1 MFAFTD
7 LRDLLAEY
15 LSDEQVEKISKAYF
29 IANKAHEGQKRYTGE
44 PYITHPIEV
53 ARILAN
59 MRMDAEC
66 ICAAILHDVIEDTRV
81 SKDEIKENFGEKVAQ
96 LVDGVSKLTQIK
108 FETRELQ
115 QAENF
120 RKMMMAMSEDIR
132 VILIKLSDRLHNMR
146 TLGAVPFEKKR
157 RIALE
162 TLEIYA
168 PIARRLG
175 INNMRVEFEDLGF
188 AALYPIRYRV
198 LKESVRRARG
208 NRHALIHKIEKKL
221 KEKLTAAGLEDCKVW
236 GREKHLYSLYKKMQN
251 KRLSLSEVMDVH
263 AVRIIVNKLDECY
276 LALGVVHRLYRP
288 ITQRFKD
295 YIAVPK
301 PNGYQSLHTILI
313 GPHGVPLEAQIRTEH
328 MEQIAEHGIAAHWL
342 YKTGEK
348 TNAVDERIFSSQWLT
363 NLMDIQKNTTGN
375 PLEFIENVK
384 MDLYPS
390 EVFVFTPKGNIFS
403 LPQGATAVDFA
414 YLVHTDIGN
423 TCVACKIN
431 RRLAPLSTRLISG
444 QTIEII
450 NAEGASPNP
459 AWLSFVV
466 TGKAKSNIRNWF
478 KNQQKNESQTLGK
491 RLINS
496 ILAENQL
503 SIDSFD
509 ELTLAEILK
518 KLECTS
524 LEDLLEEVGLGRR
537 MAVLVAQ
544 VFLESGKEKVE
555 KGSEMEPLVIQGT
568 EGLVVT
574 YATCCYPIPGDYII
588 GQLKPGQGIMV
599 HIETCAKVQRF
610 KNKPQ
615 QCIHVKWEDNISG
628 EFQVPI
634 VVDVINTRGV
644 LAEMANAI
652 SDSNANIMN
661 VNVDQADPRINTVQF
676 VVSVRDRS
684 HLARIMRRLRAVGE
698 VTSIR
703 RGP

>member
-7 LRDLLAEY
+7 LRDLLAQY
-15 LSDEQVEKISKAYF
+15 LSDEQVEKISKAYC

-44 PYITHPIEV
+44 AYITHPIEV
-53 ARILAN
+53 ARILAGL
-59 MRMDAEC
+59 RMDAEC
-66 ICAAILHDVIEDTRV
+66 ISAAILHDVIEDTNV
-81 SKDEIKENFGEKVAQ
+81 DKAELAEKFGEKVAE

-108 FETRELQ
+108 FQTRELQ

-132 VILIKLSDRLHNMR
+132 VIMIKLADRLHNMR
-146 TLGAVPFEKKR
+146 TLGAVPNEKKR

-208 NRHALIHKIEKKL
+208 NRHALIHKIEKQL
-221 KEKLTAAGLEDCKVW
+221 KEQLVAAGLGDCKVW
-236 GREKHLYSLYKKMQN
+236 GREKHLYSLYKKMQT
-251 KRLSLSEVMDVH
+251 KRLSLSEVMDVY
-263 AVRIIVNKLDECY
+263 AFRVIVPKLDDCY

-288 ITQRFKD
+288 IAQRFKD

-313 GPHGVPLEAQIRTEH
+313 GPHGAPLEAQIRTVE
-328 MEQIAEHGIAAHWL
+328 MDQVAEHGIAAHWL

-348 TNAVDERIFSSQWLT
+348 VNALNKQVLTNQWLGG
-363 NLMDIQKNTTGN
+363 LMDIQKNTTGN

-384 MDLYPS
+384 MDLYS
-390 EVFVFTPKGNIFS
+390 GEVFVFTPKGSIFS

-414 YLVHTDIGN
+414 YLVHTDVGN

-444 QTIEII
+444 QTIEVI

-466 TGKAKSNIRNWF
+466 TGKAKSNIRHWL
-478 KNQQKNESQTLGK
+478 KSQQKNESQNLGR
-491 RLINS
+491 RLINAL
-496 ILAENQL
+496 LADA
-503 SIDSFD
+503 ST
-509 ELTLAEILK
+509 TLEDYDTSALNEILQ

-524 LEDLLEEVGLGRR
+524 LDLLLEDVGLGKR
-537 MAVLVAQ
+537 MAALVTQ
-544 VFLESGKEKVE
+544 VFLTSDADTAINRY
-555 KGSEMEPLVIQGT
+555 SAEPLIIHGT

-574 YATCCYPIPGDYII
+574 YANCCYPIPGDYII
-588 GQLKPGQGIMV
+588 GHLKSGQGIII
-599 HIETCAKVQRF
+599 HSENCSKVQ
-610 KNKPQ
+610 KAKSSADQSINVQ
-615 QCIHVKWEDNISG
+615 WEDELQG

-634 VVDVINTRGV
+634 IVDVINARGV

-652 SDSNANIMN
+652 SDSSANIMN
-661 VNVDQADPRINTVQF
+661 VDVDHSDARLNTVCF
-676 VVSVRDRS
+676 VISIRDRQ
-684 HLARIMRRLRAVGE
+684 HLTRVMRRLRAVGE